1 MFVTLGERGAVA
13 AAGGKCIFAP
23 AKRIKVVDTTGAGDA
38 FFAAALLALSR
49 GKSVADALGAGT
61 EAGAFAAVTPAS
73 VLPVD

>member
-1 MFVTLGERGAVA
+1 M
-13 AAGGKCIFAP
+13 
-23 AKRIKVVDTTGAGDA
+23 DTTGAGDA